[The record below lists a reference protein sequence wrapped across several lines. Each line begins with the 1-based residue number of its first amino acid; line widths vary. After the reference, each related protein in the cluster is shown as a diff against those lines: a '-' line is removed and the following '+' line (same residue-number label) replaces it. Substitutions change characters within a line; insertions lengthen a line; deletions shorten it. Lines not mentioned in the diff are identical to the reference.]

1 MSSFAF
7 LKMTFP
13 IGYFYVVQRPNDEF
27 ASQFHRN
34 LCIDGGYEI
43 CAEMYNKNILAPLS
57 TFVPKVCLCDFTRA
71 PKPHCPNDLSVYSYW
86 AVQLTLGGF
95 FFRLLDFIDFG
106 AIYRLTQNGAREC
119 TEGGIRIRR
128 KCHYHFVVS
137 LVSRPSRV
145 QPMRGLLL
153 PPTPRVA

>member
-1 MSSFAF
+1 VSSFAF

-86 AVQLTLGGF
+86 AVQLTLGF
-95 FFRLLDFIDFG
+95 FFSTSRFHRFWRNIS
-106 AIYRLTQNGAREC
+106 THPK
-119 TEGGIRIRR
+119 RR
-128 KCHYHFVVS
+128 PRMHRRWYTNSPKMS
-137 LVSRPSRV
+137 LPFCGVSRESTVARAAHE
-145 QPMRGLLL
+145 RASSAD
-153 PPTPRVA
+153 PRA